1 MDSVRVQ
8 NYNEKLLMCMYI
20 VIYIWYP
27 PVYIII
33 RTMFFLTSPWNPGD
47 RVLPQRLVGRC
58 AALGRRLLRHRD
70 AAGASDGTG
79 KVFDVG
85 GAEGKLVDHPGFA
98 AKRWEK
104 QCGFGPGRGVYY

>member
-1 MDSVRVQ
+1 
-8 NYNEKLLMCMYI
+8 
-20 VIYIWYP
+20 
-27 PVYIII
+27 
-33 RTMFFLTSPWNPGD
+33 MFFLTSPWNPGD

-104 QCGFGPGRGVYY
+104 QCGFGPGRGVYSNPKKY